1 MFFKLILRL
10 QVHQVRYGTEQLLSS
25 TGRALMAIFV
35 SNKELEMRLD
45 GDSSA
50 LILIKFQEH
59 LIGYNQLFGEESE
72 KF

>member
-1 MFFKLILRL
+1 
-10 QVHQVRYGTEQLLSS
+10 
-25 TGRALMAIFV
+25 MAIFV